1 MRTIYFVICSL
12 ILTSS
17 FASEDLLKKNLEK
30 QMEKE
35 KIYQKEQKFYQG
47 KDFKLDSFEV
57 DDNSLKN
64 IPEQP
69 DYNDDFNMDHT
80 YD

>member
-17 FASEDLLKKNLEK
+17 IASEDLLKKNLEK

-35 KIYQKEQKFYQG
+35 KKYQKEQKFYQG